1 MIRSS
6 LAVPSLRLAR
16 RTLALLALSLGLSNC
31 NKPSNPTPAAGS
43 GSAAGPAAPEPVT
56 LLNVSYDPTR
66 ELYTAF
72 NAHFAKK
79 WEAEHHQKVT
89 INQSHGGG
97 GKQARAVI
105 DGLEADVVTLAV
117 AYDVNQLH
125 DKAKLIPQSWQSRF

>member
-1 MIRSS
+1 MIPSS
-6 LAVPSLRLAR
+6 LSKLTLRLTR
-16 RTLALLALSLGLSNC
+16 RSLALLTLSLGLSGC
-31 NKPSNPTPAAGS
+31 NKPGNATQSAPAD
-43 GSAAGPAAPEPVT
+43 SASPAAPAPVT

-105 DGLEADVVTLAV
+105 DPRRARARRGRVMRAAPDRELRA
-117 AYDVNQLH
+117 
-125 DKAKLIPQSWQSRF
+125 